1 MFRTLIF
8 AGGGCFGFSY
18 TYIVFLG
25 LFVLEW
31 VFATMGFLSLSLLIF
46 FYYMYLLFL
55 HCSYETLLQRFI
67 NSVKIGAS
75 SEVAQAARA
84 LGMFLEGFFMFF
96 LLSLAL
102 FTSLEGS
109 HQVES

>member
-1 MFRTLIF
+1 
-8 AGGGCFGFSY
+8 
-18 TYIVFLG
+18 
-25 LFVLEW
+25 
-31 VFATMGFLSLSLLIF
+31 MGFLSLSLLIF
-46 FYYMYLLFL
+46 FFYYYMYLLFL

-102 FTSLEGS
+102 FTLLEGS
-109 HQVES
+109 HQVET

>member
-1 MFRTLIF
+1 
-8 AGGGCFGFSY
+8 
-18 TYIVFLG
+18 
-25 LFVLEW
+25 
-31 VFATMGFLSLSLLIF
+31 MGFLSLSLLIF
-46 FYYMYLLFL
+46 FFYYYLYLLFL

-84 LGMFLEGFFMFF
+84 LGMFLEGFFM

-109 HQVES
+109 HHVES